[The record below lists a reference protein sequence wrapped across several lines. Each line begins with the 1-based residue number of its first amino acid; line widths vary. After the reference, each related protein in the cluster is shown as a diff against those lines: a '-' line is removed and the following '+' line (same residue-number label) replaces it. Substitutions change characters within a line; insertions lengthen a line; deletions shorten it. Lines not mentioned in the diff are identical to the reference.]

1 MPTVLIVGDQE
12 LQRLGYRLLL
22 NSEPDLSPVGEAAG
36 GAEAVRMTTVLRP
49 DVVLMHILKPSTD
62 SIDTVRRVA
71 RGDSPPHPCVLVLA
85 PAGLDG
91 YAWAVLA
98 AGADALL
105 PETIAPHELT
115 AAIRAVVAGGAVI
128 PPDLTRRLIDTVRRR
143 APTPAALPTERLGA
157 LSERER
163 QVLAAI
169 ASGWSTI
176 ETADQ
181 LFIAP
186 ATVKSNVS
194 RILAKI
200 GARSRAQAVAF
211 AYESGLT
218 APHATRSPLPSPG
231 RAHPAPQGRP
241 WTAPRCREEDEP

>member
-1 MPTVLIVGDQE
+1 MTTVLVVGDHE

-22 NSEPDLSPVGEAAG
+22 DSEPDLSPVGEAAG
-36 GAEAVRMTTVLRP
+36 GAEAVHMTTALRP
-49 DVVLMHILKPSTD
+49 DVVLIHILKPNTD
-62 SIDTVRRVA
+62 AIDTVRRIA
-71 RGDSPPHPCVLVLA
+71 RGDSPPLPRVLVLA

-91 YAWAVLA
+91 YAWAMLA

-105 PETIAPHELT
+105 PETTAPHELT
-115 AAIRAVVAGGAVI
+115 GAIRAVVAGGAVI

-143 APTPAALPTERLGA
+143 APAPAALPTERLGA

-169 ASGWSTI
+169 ASGWSTT
-176 ETADQ
+176 ETADH

-194 RILAKI
+194 RILTKI
-200 GARSRAQAVAF
+200 GARSRVQAVAF

-218 APHATRSPLPSPG
+218 APHTTRSPFLSPD
-231 RAHPAPQGRP
+231 RTHPAPQGRP
-241 WTAPRCREEDEP
+241 WTARRCREEDEP